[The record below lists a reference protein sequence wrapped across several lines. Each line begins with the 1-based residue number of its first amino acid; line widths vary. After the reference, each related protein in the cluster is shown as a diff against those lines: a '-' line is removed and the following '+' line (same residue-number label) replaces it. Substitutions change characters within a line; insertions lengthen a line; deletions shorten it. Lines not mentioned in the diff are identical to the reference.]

1 MYHIIVPIDFSE
13 ESLKGL
19 ELAILFAKK
28 VNSKIQM
35 VYVRKKSGDYNAGS
49 KEEKKYAEKKFKEI
63 VKEYQPLLPK
73 EIKLDYIVKSGK
85 IYKEVVSQA
94 ESFENS
100 FIVASTHGAS
110 GFEQFFIGSN
120 ALKIISAT
128 KKPVITLQGNKPPR
142 IISKIILPLDITA
155 ETRQKLPFTA
165 EIAKWFDAEV
175 HVVTLS
181 AYQAD
186 DIIKKLN
193 SYSAQVCDYLKE
205 RGIKYKTEML
215 VGSNLTDITL
225 EYAKKVNAG
234 LISIMT
240 EQSVDVSN
248 FILGSFAQQMLNKS
262 AIPVMSMNP
271 KELFVSGAFTT
282 QGG

>member
-1 MYHIIVPIDFSE
+1 MYHIIVPVDFSD

-28 VNSKIQM
+28 APSRVQM
-35 VYVRKKSGDYNAGS
+35 VYVRKKSGDFNAGS
-49 KEEKKYAEKKFKEI
+49 KEEKKYAEKRFKEI

-73 EIKLDYIVKSGK
+73 DIKLDFIIKSGK

-94 ESFENS
+94 ESFEKS

-128 KKPVITLQGNKPPR
+128 KVPVITLQGNKPPR
-142 IISKIILPLDITA
+142 LISKIVLPLDITL

-175 HVVTLS
+175 HVVALTS
-181 AYQAD
+181 YKAD
-186 DIIKKLN
+186 DIVKKLN

-205 RGIKYKTEML
+205 RGIKYVTETL
-215 VGSNLTDITL
+215 VGANLTDITI

-248 FILGSFAQQMLNKS
+248 LVLGSYAQQMLNKS
-262 AIPVMSMNP
+262 SIPVMSMNP
-271 KELFVSGAFTT
+271 KELFVSGAFN
-282 QGG
+282 G

>member
-1 MYHIIVPIDFSE
+1 MYHIIVPVDFSD

-28 VNSKIQM
+28 APSRVQM
-35 VYVRKKSGDYNAGS
+35 VYVRKKSGDFNAGS
-49 KEEKKYAEKKFKEI
+49 KEEKKYAEKRFKEI

-73 EIKLDYIVKSGK
+73 DIKLDFIIKSGK

-94 ESFENS
+94 ESFEKS

-128 KKPVITLQGNKPPR
+128 RVPVITLQGNKPPR
-142 IISKIILPLDITA
+142 LISKIVLPLDITL

-175 HVVTLS
+175 HVVALTS
-181 AYQAD
+181 YKAD
-186 DIIKKLN
+186 DIVKKLN

-205 RGIKYKTEML
+205 RGIKYATETL
-215 VGSNLTDITL
+215 VGANLTDITI

-248 FILGSFAQQMLNKS
+248 LVLGSYAQQMLNKS
-262 AIPVMSMNP
+262 SIPVMSMNP
-271 KELFVSGAFTT
+271 KELFVSGAFN
-282 QGG
+282 G

>member
-1 MYHIIVPIDFSE
+1 MYHIVVPIDFSD

-28 VNSKIQM
+28 APSRVQM
-35 VYVRKKSGDYNAGS
+35 VYVRKKSGDFNAGS
-49 KEEKKYAEKKFKEI
+49 KEEKKYAEKRFKEI

-73 EIKLDYIVKSGK
+73 DIKLDFIIKSGK

-94 ESFENS
+94 ESFEKS

-128 KKPVITLQGNKPPR
+128 KVPVITLQGNKPPR
-142 IISKIILPLDITA
+142 LISKIVLPLDITL

-175 HVVTLS
+175 HVVALTS
-181 AYQAD
+181 YKAD
-186 DIIKKLN
+186 DIVKKLN
-193 SYSAQVCDYLKE
+193 SYSVQVCDYLKE
-205 RGIKYKTEML
+205 RGIKYVTETL
-215 VGSNLTDITL
+215 VGANLTDITI

-248 FILGSFAQQMLNKS
+248 LVLGSYAQQMLNKS
-262 AIPVMSMNP
+262 SIPVMSMNP
-271 KELFVSGAFTT
+271 KELFVSGAFN
-282 QGG
+282 G

>member
-1 MYHIIVPIDFSE
+1 MYHIIVPVDFSD

-28 VNSKIQM
+28 APSRVQM
-35 VYVRKKSGDYNAGS
+35 VYVRKKSGDFNAGS
-49 KEEKKYAEKKFKEI
+49 KEEKKYAEKRFKEI

-73 EIKLDYIVKSGK
+73 EVKLDFIIKSGK

-94 ESFENS
+94 ESFEKS

-128 KKPVITLQGNKPPR
+128 RVPVITLQGNKPPR
-142 IISKIILPLDITA
+142 LISKIVFPLDITL

-175 HVVTLS
+175 HVVALTT
-181 AYQAD
+181 YKAD
-186 DIIKKLN
+186 DIVKKLN

-205 RGIKYKTEML
+205 RGIKYVTETL
-215 VGSNLTDITL
+215 VGANLTDITI
-225 EYAKKVNAG
+225 EYAKTVNAG

-248 FILGSFAQQMLNKS
+248 LILGSYAQQMLNKS
-262 AIPVMSMNP
+262 SIPVMSMNP
-271 KELFVSGAFTT
+271 KELFVSGAFN
-282 QGG
+282 G

>member
-1 MYHIIVPIDFSE
+1 MYHIIVPVDFSD

-28 VNSKIQM
+28 APSRVQM
-35 VYVRKKSGDYNAGS
+35 VYVRKKSGDFNAGS
-49 KEEKKYAEKKFKEI
+49 KEEKKYAEKRFKEI

-73 EIKLDYIVKSGK
+73 DIKLDFIIKSGK

-94 ESFENS
+94 ESFEKS

-128 KKPVITLQGNKPPR
+128 RVPVITLQGNKPPR
-142 IISKIILPLDITA
+142 LISKIVLPLDITL

-175 HVVTLS
+175 HVVALTS
-181 AYQAD
+181 YKAD
-186 DIIKKLN
+186 DIVKKLN

-205 RGIKYKTEML
+205 RGIKYVTETL
-215 VGSNLTDITL
+215 VGANLTDITI

-248 FILGSFAQQMLNKS
+248 LVLGSYAQQMLNKS
-262 AIPVMSMNP
+262 SIPVMSMNP
-271 KELFVSGAFTT
+271 KELFVSGEFN
-282 QGG
+282 G

>member
-1 MYHIIVPIDFSE
+1 MYHIIVPIDFSD
-13 ESLKGL
+13 ESIKGL

-28 VNSKIQM
+28 VTCKVQM

-49 KEEKKYAEKKFKEI
+49 KEEKKYAEKRFKVI
-63 VKEYQPLLPK
+63 IKEYQPLLPK
-73 EIKLDYIVKSGK
+73 DIKLDYIIKSGK
-85 IYKEVVSQA
+85 IYKEIVNQA
-94 ESFENS
+94 ESFEKS

-128 KKPVITLQGNKPPR
+128 KVPVITLQGNKPPR
-142 IISKIILPLDITA
+142 LISKIILPLDITS

-175 HVVTLS
+175 HVVTLTS
-181 AYQAD
+181 YKAD
-186 DIIKKLN
+186 DIVKKLN

-205 RGIKYKTEML
+205 HGIKYKTEML
-215 VGSNLTDITL
+215 VGTNLTDITID
-225 EYAKKVNAG
+225 YAQKIKAG

-248 FILGSFAQQMLNKS
+248 FILGSYAQQMLNKS
-262 AIPVMSMNP
+262 TIPVMSMNP
-271 KELFVSGAFTT
+271 KELFVSGAFHTN
-282 QGG
+282 G